1 MGIRTNGMGL
11 PKGVEI
17 HGDKP
22 RIAFTWNGKRYRE
35 TLTYLKANK
44 AGIEEAG
51 RLRAEIVIR
60 IKHGQF
66 DASTYH
72 EYFPTNPEFLPCE
85 KVILF
90 ATVAQEFLNHLTEDK
105 VSPATRDEYRKA
117 LQAYWMPSLGPRDI
131 ATITYRELRQLVEDY
146 PWPSAKTRN
155 NVLIP
160 LRGVFKFAS
169 QDELIESDPAAK
181 LTNAKFQREPL
192 DPFRVE
198 EVSKILA
205 HMYQEFTGMQR
216 VYAYYFELA
225 FNTGMRT
232 SELLALTWD
241 DIDFTGQYARV
252 LKSKVRSKVQHRTKT
267 RRYREVGLNENAIT
281 ALRHLK
287 RLTWGHPSG
296 ALFLAPQTMQPIAS
310 YSAPFQVWRKVL
322 GELGIRY
329 RRPYNTRHTYASLA
343 LMNNTPVG
351 LIAKQLGHSVITLTT
366 TYAKWMASNTDS
378 QLLNAVK
385 IPSPSLREAEI
396 GS

>member
-35 TLTYLKANK
+35 TLTYLKTNK

-232 SELLALTWD
+232 SVN
-241 DIDFTGQYARV
+241 G
-252 LKSKVRSKVQHRTKT
+252 
-267 RRYREVGLNENAIT
+267 
-281 ALRHLK
+281 HL
-287 RLTWGHPSG
+287 
-296 ALFLAPQTMQPIAS
+296 F
-310 YSAPFQVWRKVL
+310 
-322 GELGIRY
+322 
-329 RRPYNTRHTYASLA
+329 
-343 LMNNTPVG
+343 
-351 LIAKQLGHSVITLTT
+351 
-366 TYAKWMASNTDS
+366 
-378 QLLNAVK
+378 
-385 IPSPSLREAEI
+385 
-396 GS
+396 